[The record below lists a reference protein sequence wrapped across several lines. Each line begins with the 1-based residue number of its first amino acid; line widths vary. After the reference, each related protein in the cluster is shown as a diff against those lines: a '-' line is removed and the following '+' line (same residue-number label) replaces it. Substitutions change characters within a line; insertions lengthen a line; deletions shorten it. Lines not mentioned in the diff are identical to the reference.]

1 MLRKEVGKMTIQE
14 MRDEIQKLEQ
24 ELAEIEQRI
33 PFAANVATEVYYKD
47 LKLKV
52 MGQICAYEY
61 LILEEKQKAA

>member
-1 MLRKEVGKMTIQE
+1 MTIQE

-24 ELAEIEQRI
+24 ELENLKPKEKLI
-33 PFAANVATEVYYKD
+33 TD

-61 LILEEKQKAA
+61 LIEEAA

>member
-1 MLRKEVGKMTIQE
+1 MPPRFAIIYSDVEKKVREMTIQE

-24 ELAEIEQRI
+24 ELENLKTKEELIKE
-33 PFAANVATEVYYKD
+33 

-61 LILEEKQKAA
+61 LIQEAA